1 MARSWGLRVFSVIA
15 LLGLVLSVGC
25 ASAQAPAPATSGAGG
40 DDAQFVETKCTLC
53 HDYERVSAAAYDEAG
68 WTEVVTRMQENGLVV
83 TDEEKAR
90 IIAYL
95 AAQ

>member
-1 MARSWGLRVFSVIA
+1 MGLRVFSVIA

-25 ASAQAPAPATSGAGG
+25 ASTQASAPPASGAGG
-40 DDAQFVETKCTLC
+40 DDAEFVQTKCTMC
-53 HDYERVSAAAYDEAG
+53 HDYERVTAVTYDEAG
-68 WTEVVTRMQENGLVV
+68 WTEVVTRMQKNGLVV

-95 AAQ
+95 VAQ